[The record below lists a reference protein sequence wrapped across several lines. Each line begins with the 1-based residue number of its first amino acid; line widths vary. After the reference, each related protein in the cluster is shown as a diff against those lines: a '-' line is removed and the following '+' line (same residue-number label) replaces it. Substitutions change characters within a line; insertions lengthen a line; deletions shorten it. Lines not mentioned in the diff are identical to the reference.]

1 MTRKH
6 PIGTTPVREKTLRRM
21 NERRSPGESTAL
33 ELVSITV
40 SLRVVQQLAPPV
52 SRRPRPCYENRKRS
66 SSALPAGVLGFAG
79 LGIAGWLLTS
89 GFGCAGSHAEA
100 DRPVPS
106 LASSEAAQRDFR
118 SVEQRWVSS
127 APSARA
133 ALEPSLRAFLAAH
146 PEDGRAPLVRVYLAL
161 VLMDQRHFE
170 AARAALVPLATA
182 PAGTTRDYAE
192 LARAAL
198 WLAEGKASSSRLE
211 LEELRGKL
219 IGAEER
225 MLYGELLVRSALAE
239 DHLAEAVLDMRW
251 WLNDV
256 QATDV
261 PEVKLRVL
269 GYIAR
274 FESDELEEAREWLRR
289 DKGTS
294 AAGLASDAWLEQELL
309 RHLVQSAVR
318 DNDAALARRL
328 LKTQLASALGDV
340 ATRDALA
347 RLASGGELARRVVGR
362 TVGLVLS
369 LGSPE
374 ARVRSSELAAGVTLA
389 LGLPESE
396 NDPEAVRLLV
406 KDDRDGMRA
415 ALGALA
421 GEGASILIAGV
432 DAASGDEAVKF
443 AEEAAIPVMTVASV
457 QRSETEWEY
466 AFSLGEPLATQR
478 SVLEAAL
485 RREGLRR
492 WVEVGP
498 DPGSASCANQVDIAG
513 TSRFP
518 VGEWR
523 RAGID
528 ALVLLGDERCSQD
541 VIDETRRSGQVLD
554 FALGL
559 ESAGLA
565 LDPSTR
571 GRVLFVRAGAFPG
584 ELVPSTED
592 MPSAWYEALGQD
604 AAALAKRALAPF
616 PSETV
621 DDALIVAELHTR
633 ARDRLLSTTV
643 KLRTSHQD
651 GFAGQHRL
659 PRELRPAVRAAS
671 KGP

>member
-1 MTRKH
+1 MR
-6 PIGTTPVREKTLRRM
+6 
-21 NERRSPGESTAL
+21 
-33 ELVSITV
+33 
-40 SLRVVQQLAPPV
+40 
-52 SRRPRPCYENRKRS
+52 
-66 SSALPAGVLGFAG
+66 GFAG
-79 LGIAGWLLTS
+79 LGMSGWLLIG
-89 GFGCAGSHAEA
+89 GFGCAGCSGSRSEA
-100 DRPVPS
+100 DRPAPS

-118 SVEQRWVSS
+118 SVEERWRSS
-127 APSARA
+127 SPAARTK
-133 ALEPSLRAFLAAH
+133 LEPSLRAFLVAH
-146 PEDGRAPLVRVYLAL
+146 PHDGRAPLVRVYLAL
-161 VLMDQRHFE
+161 VLLDQRLFE
-170 AARAALVPLATA
+170 AAKVALEPLANA
-182 PAGTTRDYAE
+182 PAGTTRDYSE

-198 WLAEGKASSSRLE
+198 LLARGNAKASRLK

-239 DHLAEAVLDMRW
+239 EHLAEAVLDMRW
-251 WLNDV
+251 WLNEV
-256 QATDV
+256 EATDV
-261 PEVKLRVL
+261 PEVKLSVL
-269 GYIAR
+269 GYIGR
-274 FESDELEEAREWLRR
+274 FEPDELEEAREWLRR
-289 DKGTS
+289 DKGAPS
-294 AAGLASDAWLEQELL
+294 PAGLGADAWLDHELL
-309 RHLVQSAVR
+309 RHLVRSAMR

-328 LKTQLASALGDV
+328 MKAPASELGDV

-374 ARVRSSELAAGVTLA
+374 ARVRSSELSAGVTYA

-406 KDDRDGMRA
+406 KDDRDGMRG

-432 DAASGDEAVKF
+432 DETGGNEAVLF

-457 QRSETEWEY
+457 QHSEAEWEY
-466 AFSLGEPLATQR
+466 AFSLGEPVATQR

-492 WVEVGP
+492 WVEVGS
-498 DPGSASCANQVDIAG
+498 DPGSASCANQIDTAG
-513 TSRFP
+513 DSRFP
-518 VGEWR
+518 VREWQR
-523 RAGID
+523 SGVD
-528 ALVLLGDERCSQD
+528 ALLLLGDERCSQD
-541 VIDETRRSGQVLD
+541 VIDETRRSGQSLE

-565 LDPSTR
+565 LDPALLDQ
-571 GRVLFVRAGAFPG
+571 VLFVQAGAFPG
-584 ELVPSTED
+584 DAASNSRD
-592 MPSAWYEALGQD
+592 MPSDWYEALGQD
-604 AAALAKRALAPF
+604 AAALAARALAPF

-651 GFAGQHRL
+651 GFVGQHRL
-659 PRELRPAVRAAS
+659 PRELRPAVRAA
-671 KGP
+671 KKNP